1 MVIYKELVFM
11 VGGRNS
17 SGRPIPVDVL
27 NLRNLKWYKLPPI
40 NNFRHCSW
48 SNTGLL
54 YSYGGFENTQPD
66 VPIGRLLQMNIVDM
80 LSSVPN
86 LQKQI
91 KDLTKGASGGG
102 AVGLEE
108 EKKDFLQESILNKYD
123 LNPNVVVAR
132 IEQQN
137 FNKALHYYPLN
148 ALQKE
153 GEKINSN
160 IRFLWFACL
169 LQFCDILGVLVIYKG
184 SSG

>member
-1 MVIYKELVFM
+1 MVIFKELVFM

-17 SGRPIPVDVL
+17 TGRAIPVDVL

-66 VPIGRLLQMNIVDM
+66 IPIGRLLQMNIVEM
-80 LSSVPN
+80 LSSIPS
-86 LQKQI
+86 LQRQI
-91 KDLTKGASGGG
+91 KDLTKGNLNGEPTVENG
-102 AVGLEE
+102 
-108 EKKDFLQESILNKYD
+108 KKDFLQESILNKYD

-132 IEQQN
+132 IEQQTQN
-137 FNKALHYYPLN
+137 TNKALHYYPLN

-153 GEKINSN
+153 GEKINSKYYIN
-160 IRFLWFACL
+160 KKNPIKRF
-169 LQFCDILGVLVIYKG
+169 YRK
-184 SSG
+184 

>member
-1 MVIYKELVFM
+1 
-11 VGGRNS
+11 
-17 SGRPIPVDVL
+17 
-27 NLRNLKWYKLPPI
+27 
-40 NNFRHCSW
+40 
-48 SNTGLL
+48 L

-66 VPIGRLLQMNIVDM
+66 IPIGRLFQVNIVEM
-80 LSSVPN
+80 LSSVPV

-91 KDLTKGASGGG
+91 KDLTKGNGPNGQTGSDT
-102 AVGLEE
+102 

-153 GEKINSN
+153 AEKINSTFFYKERVFVKRVSQSN
-160 IRFLWFACL
+160 SKSILDTRIRGPTTSSTLCAK
-169 LQFCDILGVLVIYKG
+169 QF
-184 SSG
+184 

>member
-17 SGRPIPVDVL
+17 TGHAIPVDVL

-66 VPIGRLLQMNIVDM
+66 IPIGRLLQINIVEM
-80 LSSVPN
+80 LSSIPS
-86 LQKQI
+86 LQRQI
-91 KDLTKGASGGG
+91 KDLTKGGASNPTNVENG
-102 AVGLEE
+102 
-108 EKKDFLQESILNKYD
+108 KKDFLQESILNKYD

-137 FNKALHYYPLN
+137 NNKALHYYPLN

-153 GEKINSN
+153 GEKINSKLY
-160 IRFLWFACL
+160 FLWIKL
-169 LQFCDILGVLVIYKG
+169 DK
-184 SSG
+184 